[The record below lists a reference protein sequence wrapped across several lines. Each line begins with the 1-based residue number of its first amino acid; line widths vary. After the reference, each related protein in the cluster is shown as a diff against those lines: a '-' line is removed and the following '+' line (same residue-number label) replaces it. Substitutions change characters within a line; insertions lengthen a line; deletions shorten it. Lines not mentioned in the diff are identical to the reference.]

1 MIVAG
6 IDVSK
11 NELHAHAEGE
21 DRRFANDGTG
31 IGSLRRWLRTG
42 KVERVVIE
50 PTGRFQGAI
59 LAWRAFSWICQFT
72 SFAPIARSSRRFV

>member
-31 IGSLRRWLRTG
+31 IGSLRKWLRTG
-42 KVERVVIE
+42 NVERVVIE
-50 PTGRFQGAI
+50 PTGRFH
-59 LAWRAFSWICQFT
+59 
-72 SFAPIARSSRRFV
+72 RRLHQSLFD